1 MADENKGIVMG
12 TQGLNPTQ
20 LFSATR
26 EVFRAST
33 AAPRA
38 AANTGVACPDCK
50 ENGVL
55 LNPVIST
62 SEGLKCNLGHKF
74 PDTMTLLGR
83 PHDTVPVA
91 QRQVIQENWVPFQI
105 QIPSNVLQALQAKYN
120 DPEKIKAAF
129 AALAQR
135 LIEDNTIIIPEVELK
150 RLSDA
155 CGMPIRSASEL
166 YGVIKGQQQQISD
179 LEETAKVAGP
189 APSSG
194 GTMLRRGELILWFD
208 PPTTSSLIE
217 KAKSAGRRLEEFLE
231 SWIGQANENNWF

>member
-1 MADENKGIVMG
+1 MADENKGVVMG
-12 TQGLNPTQ
+12 TAGLNPTQ

-38 AANTGVACPDCK
+38 AANTGVACPNCK

-62 SEGLKCNLGHKF
+62 ADGLKCNMGHVFK
-74 PDTMTLLGR
+74 DTMELLGR

-91 QRQVIQENWVPFQI
+91 HHKVIQENWVPFQI

-135 LIEDNTIIIPEVELK
+135 LIEDNTIIIPELEVK

-155 CGMPIRSASEL
+155 CGAPIRSATEL

-179 LEETAKVAGP
+179 LQDEVKVGGP
-189 APSSG
+189 APSTG
-194 GTMLRRGELILWFD
+194 GGALRRGELILWFD
-208 PPTTSSLIE
+208 PPTTASLIE

-231 SWIGQANENNWF
+231 AFIGQANENNWF